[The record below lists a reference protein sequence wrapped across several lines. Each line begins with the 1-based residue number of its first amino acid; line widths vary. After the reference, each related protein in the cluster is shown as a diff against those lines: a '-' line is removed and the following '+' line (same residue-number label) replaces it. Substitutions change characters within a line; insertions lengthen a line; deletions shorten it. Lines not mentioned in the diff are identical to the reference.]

1 MARKGQIEA
10 VEHIQMRARA
20 DLRDRLLWFYREIAM
35 LDPVADHVDS
45 GCLRLKSSLIELR
58 IELVEDSAID
68 PMVDP
73 TVNPMARRMTLRI
86 PCLDVAADLLSEHKI
101 EFAFISGISWTDRRL
116 VVHDPAGNRVE
127 FRRKW
132 PLL

>member
-10 VEHIQMRARA
+10 VEHVRMRARA

-35 LDPVADHVDS
+35 LDLVADGMDS

-58 IELVEDSAID
+58 IEFVEDPI
-68 PMVDP
+68 VDP
-73 TVNPMARRMTLRI
+73 TVDPMVRRMTLRI
-86 PCLDVAADLLSEHKI
+86 PSLDVAADLLTENKI
-101 EFAFISGISWTDRRL
+101 EFARIAGISWTDQRL